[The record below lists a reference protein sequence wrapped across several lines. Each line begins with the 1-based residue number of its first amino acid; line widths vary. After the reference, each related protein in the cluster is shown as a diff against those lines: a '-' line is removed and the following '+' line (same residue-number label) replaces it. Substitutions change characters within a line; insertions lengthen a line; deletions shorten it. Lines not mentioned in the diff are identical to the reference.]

1 MVELVDT
8 LGLGSSPIWLG
19 VRLPF
24 LVMVTINQLA
34 RGLRSLKKKKVKSP
48 GLGSCP
54 QKRGVCLKL
63 FIRTPK
69 KPNSA
74 RRKISRV
81 RLSNK
86 NKILAYIP
94 GQLHRLQEHSNV
106 LVRGGRIPD
115 LPGVKYR
122 LIRNQLDLDSLVGRL
137 TARSKYGTKR
147 LKKSWE

>member
-1 MVELVDT
+1 M
-8 LGLGSSPIWLG
+8 P
-19 VRLPF
+19 
-24 LVMVTINQLA
+24 TINQLFKGI
-34 RGLRSLKKKKVKSP
+34 RCKKKRKVKSP
-48 GLGSCP
+48 SLLGCP

-74 RRKISRV
+74 RRKVSRL

-86 NKILAYIP
+86 NKVTAYIP
-94 GQLHRLQEHSNV
+94 GQIHRLQEHSNV
-106 LVRGGRIPD
+106 LVRGGRVPD

-122 LIRNQLDLDSLVGRL
+122 LIRNKMDLDALSGRV

-147 LKKSWE
+147 PKAGW